1 MSPFTPEQE
10 EEAAELFR
18 QGRTT
23 AEVFRHFGATSI
35 GQQSPIEQEKAA
47 VESIPNTPS
56 FAKKFGSLIGE
67 NLNPFGEKNR
77 GRLADIP
84 SDISETFGG
93 MVDSVSQ
100 GRQTSQE
107 ARQRNE
113 DGETGRLEAAGEIM
127 GGGLKAGAG
136 VVGQALIGGGKLFTT
151 PEEEEKVKQLVTSA
165 TEAVAGT
172 RPAQEIKAQYDD
184 LPPQTQRNIQSAIGA
199 AEGVG
204 TMFGL
209 KPVFDVLRRTFAGA
223 EDTVNA
229 VSQSLTKTPRS
240 EGEIPVQ
247 GLDDATQTIT
257 IRNGVEANES
267 ILSQFGE
274 NPVPQL
280 GVNATP
286 PSTPSAVGAT
296 ISGIGTQVKDFAGR
310 TVREAQDTAARET
323 RLSALPAPEAGVRRA
338 VSDERVID
346 LVNKLTPEELAIT
359 RRLVDQA
366 KLKEGDITT
375 NTAHPKSIAGAEL
388 LKPVDHIIQT
398 RKAVGEKLGNIR
410 TQLDSTKDINTNS
423 AFRSFHTY
431 LKEDFQVQFDKQGQ
445 IIPGTGRLAR
455 GDVKEIQNLY
465 NELNSKTFASQRDI
479 DEFLQRSFK
488 DYDLKQAR
496 EKTFS
501 DDVSKIASRAR
512 QDMRQLMPQQYNA
525 LSTEYAKLSTPLTD
539 IIKLLGYKGDLD
551 SLTAKDLKAGEVGLR
566 VLGNASDRPQ
576 SVIDE
581 MVRVATENGYK
592 SDVNLNNIIALTDQ
606 LEGLYD
612 ITMPRSFSGQV
623 TSGIGNS
630 NAIGAMGDA
639 ATMNIGGL
647 YNRAAQSRAS
657 QVEIQEAFDAFLQ
670 SKM

>member
-1 MSPFTPEQE
+1 MARISFE
-10 EEAAELFR
+10 EFSAGLPVQR
-18 QGRTT
+18 QG
-23 AEVFRHFGATSI
+23 ESGQATRSTEQVVTESQEAGES
-35 GQQSPIEQEKAA
+35 GQGFVSR
-47 VESIPNTPS
+47 
-56 FAKKFGSLIGE
+56 
-67 NLNPFGEKNR
+67 NLNPFGQKNKD
-77 GRLADIP
+77 RLSDIP
-84 SDISETFGG
+84 SDIGESFDG

-100 GRQTSQE
+100 GRKNAKE

-113 DGETGRLEAAGEIM
+113 RGETGRLEAAGEIV
-127 GGGLKAGAG
+127 GGALKAGAG
-136 VVGQALIGGGKLFTT
+136 VVGNAIIGTGKLFTT
-151 PEEEEKVKQLVTSA
+151 QEEEAKVKELVNTA
-165 TEAVAGT
+165 TEAAAGT
-172 RPAQEIKAQYDD
+172 RPVQEIKAQYDALD
-184 LPPQTQRNIQSAIGA
+184 PQAQRNIQSVLGA
-199 AEGVG
+199 GEGFG

-209 KPVFDVLRRTFAGA
+209 KPVFDVLRRALTGSVEKGIGA
-223 EDTVNA
+223 VDEVINP
-229 VSQSLTKTPRS
+229 TPPNS
-240 EGEIPVQ
+240 GSIAVQ
-247 GLDDATQTIT
+247 GLDEGVQPVQIT
-257 IRNGVEANES
+257 NGLEANEA
-267 ILSQFGE
+267 ILSQFGDT
-274 NPVPQL
+274 PTVSPIMATL
-280 GVNATP
+280 SGVG
-286 PSTPSAVGAT
+286 SQ
-296 ISGIGTQVKDFAGR
+296 IKDFAGR
-310 TVREAQDTAARET
+310 TAKEAQDVAARET
-323 RLSALPAPEAGVRRA
+323 RLQSLPVPEASVRRA

-455 GDVKEIQNLY
+455 GDVGEIQNLY
-465 NELNSKTFASQRDI
+465 NELRSKTFASQRDI

-496 EKTFS
+496 EQTFS
-501 DDVSKIASRAR
+501 DDVSRIAGRAR
-512 QDMRQLMPQQYNA
+512 QDMRQLMPEQYNV

-551 SLTAKDLKAGEVGLR
+551 ALTAKDLKAGEVGLR

-576 SVIDE
+576 SIIDE
-581 MVRVATENGYK
+581 IVRVASDNGYK

-623 TSGIGNS
+623 TSGMDNS
-630 NAIGAMGDA
+630 NALGAMGDA

-657 QVEIQEAFDAFLQ
+657 QVEIQEAFDAFLS
-670 SKM
+670 SKI